1 MSSEDTEGGNWLTKI
16 VDWMIDNSIGDVT
29 IYIQELRKKN
39 VGISNDDLARKI
51 VNRKTLK
58 NGLVGAATS
67 AGGFITLPIAV
78 PADLI
83 ASWKIQIFMAMSIA
97 HVYGLE
103 PDNADLRTDVYLILA
118 GDSAKE
124 ALKRVG
130 IEISKGVTKKAIQK
144 YITREIMVKIW
155 KIVPQKIITKAGQK
169 SMTSFMRMVPLA
181 GIPVGFIFDYI
192 ATRTVGITAIHYY
205 SGRG

>member
-29 IYIQELRKKN
+29 VYVQKLRKQN
-39 VGISNDDLARKI
+39 IGISNDDLAWKI
-51 VNRKTLK
+51 LHRKTLK
-58 NGLVGAATS
+58 NGLIGAATS
-67 AGGFITLPIAV
+67 IGGFITLPVAI

-83 ASWKIQIFMAMSIA
+83 VSWKIQIFMAMSIA

-103 PDNADLRTDVYLILA
+103 PNDADLRTDVYLILA

-155 KIVPQKIITKAGQK
+155 KVVPQKIITKGGEK
-169 SMTSFMRMVPLA
+169 SMTSFMRMIPLV
-181 GIPVGFIFDYI
+181 GIPVGFLFDY
-192 ATRTVGITAIHYY
+192 AAARTVGTTAIHYY
-205 SGRG
+205 SGKG

>member
-1 MSSEDTEGGNWLTKI
+1 M
-16 VDWMIDNSIGDVT
+16 
-29 IYIQELRKKN
+29 
-39 VGISNDDLARKI
+39 
-51 VNRKTLK
+51 NRKTLK

-103 PDNADLRTDVYLILA
+103 PDSSDLRTDIYLILA

-130 IEISKGVTKKAIQK
+130 IEVSKGVTKKAIQK

-155 KIVPQKIITKAGQK
+155 KIIPQRIITKAGEK
-169 SMTSFMRMVPLA
+169 SMTSFMRMVPLV
-181 GIPVGFIFDYI
+181 GIPVGFAFDYL
-192 ATRTVGITAIHYY
+192 AARTVGATAIHYY

>member
-192 ATRTVGITAIHYY
+192 TTRTVGITAIHYY